1 MQNRTHRLNLVNK
14 VMIKVLNLKLVIL
27 LKYQNTKTFL
37 QKAMFQIGLKIFL
50 GLRKGKNTVPY
61 TYVISDLKRKEIV

>member
-50 GLRKGKNTVPY
+50 WLRKGKNTVPY